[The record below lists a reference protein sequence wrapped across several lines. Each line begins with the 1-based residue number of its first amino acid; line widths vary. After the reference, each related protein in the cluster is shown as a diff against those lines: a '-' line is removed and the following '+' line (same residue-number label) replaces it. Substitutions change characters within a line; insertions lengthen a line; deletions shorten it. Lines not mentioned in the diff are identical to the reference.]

1 LPRSAISQ
9 PTESRHGVT
18 LIELLIVMMIIAIGF
33 FALRPS
39 FGGAIKGLSER
50 TALRQLVGLFASAR
64 AEAVARGK
72 LVRVVFAP
80 EEHAFLAE
88 IQAEPEIDRSA
99 FYELRLLGKDMVR
112 VPGHLSLEKLE
123 VAGAAAAPGR
133 THVYFYPDGHTDGL
147 TLVLADATGRDTRL
161 EVSPATG
168 RVRIDG

>member
-1 LPRSAISQ
+1 MPPGVIRQ
-9 PTESRHGVT
+9 PSESRQGFT
-18 LIELLIVMMIIAIGF
+18 LIELLIVMMIIAIAF

-39 FGGAIKGLSER
+39 FGGAIRGISER
-50 TALRQLVGLFASAR
+50 NALRQLVGLFASAR

-80 EEHAFLAE
+80 GEHAFLAE
-88 IQAEPEIDRSA
+88 IQAEPEVDRSA

-112 VPGHLSLEKLE
+112 LPGHLSLEKLE
-123 VAGAAAAPGR
+123 VGGAAAAPGR

-147 TLVLADATGRDTRL
+147 TLVLADAAGRGTRL